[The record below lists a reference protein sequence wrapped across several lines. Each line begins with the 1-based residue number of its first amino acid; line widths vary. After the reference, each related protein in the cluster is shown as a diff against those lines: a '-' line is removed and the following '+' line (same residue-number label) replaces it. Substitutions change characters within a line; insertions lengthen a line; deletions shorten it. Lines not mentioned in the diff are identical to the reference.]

1 MDIFVN
7 MSLLFILCSV
17 CVRSLFRFVLIIK
30 FFYGIEVN
38 LAPCCML
45 CIGQL
50 MIPVL
55 NLVLCLV
62 WLYILALRSIVLVLS
77 CVTDVGLL

>member
-1 MDIFVN
+1 M
-7 MSLLFILCSV
+7 
-17 CVRSLFRFVLIIK
+17 
-30 FFYGIEVN
+30 N